1 MTDKSFADECRHRF
15 MVATHSVKI
24 TPFHADKKK
33 YAAEAWRA
41 VEDYLDWRDISE
53 SL

>member
-15 MVATHSVKI
+15 MVATHSEKI
-24 TPFHADKKK
+24 TPFHKDKR
-33 YAAEAWRA
+33 WRFNT
-41 VEDYLDWRDISE
+41 E